1 MIIRILCVIAT
12 VRLLYVLFLAVCSLL
27 VNPKKEYKKDSRF
40 YRFLLNSATICVLK
54 LLRIKVHTA
63 GLEKVPD
70 DVMPLFVGNHRSNYD
85 PIIQWYVLR
94 KWRPSFIS
102 KASNFKIPIFGR
114 IIRKCC
120 FMAIDRESPRKAMTT
135 INKSARLLKQGEV
148 SIGVYP
154 EGTRSKNGELL
165 PFHNGVFM
173 IAQKANAPI
182 VVMSIRGTE
191 RIHKNIPFRRSDI
204 YLDIVDVIP
213 ADDVKAMKTDVIG
226 TRVRNV
232 LSETCVRN

>member
-1 MIIRILCVIAT
+1 LILRILYVIAT
-12 VRLLYVLFLAVCSLL
+12 VLLLYVLFLVVCSLL
-27 VNPKKEYKKDSRF
+27 VNPKKEYEKDSRF

-54 LLRIKVHTA
+54 LLRIKVHTV
-63 GLEKVPD
+63 GLEKIPD

-94 KWRPSFIS
+94 KWKPSFVS

-120 FMAIDRESPRKAMTT
+120 FMAIDRENARKAMVT

-204 YLDIVDVIP
+204 YLDIVDVIS
-213 ADDVKAMKTDVIG
+213 ADEVKSTKTDVIG
-226 TRVRNV
+226 TRVRKG
-232 LSETCVRN
+232 LEYKQ